1 VGNRAVYRL
10 AKGGVTSMATKAKT
24 AKPKAKAKAVAKK
37 APKAKAKATAKK
49 AKK

>member
-1 VGNRAVYRL
+1 VSDRALYRV

-24 AKPKAKAKAVAKK
+24 AKPKAKAVAKK
-37 APKAKAKATAKK
+37 APKAKATKATAKK